1 VQLDREATAEDHV
14 VQLVSQMTEARKQDL
29 VANAMTQGVG
39 WYSMSPLQ
47 LSTKGTNNKTQQ
59 NKYTLLKNDRGEK
72 TAPQKLKLIKSVCIP
87 PFTNQYDFK
96 FKSQK
101 GKACNAN

>member
-1 VQLDREATAEDHV
+1 M

-47 LSTKGTNNKTQQ
+47 LSTKGTNNKKQQ

-72 TAPQKLKLIKSVCIP
+72 NCTPKTQTDQISMYP